1 VSACE
6 YVQKLW
12 KKKQSH
18 MTNFLLRT
26 CCYHQNKVY
35 RLEHKAKQ
43 GYGNFFSPVEF
54 IWMHH
59 SAFKHMVVNIA
70 MCSKPLH
77 CGFKMVKFA
86 RSLQYVAEEW
96 AGCHTKSGAPF
107 GCLKIPLIIRCSTQV
122 LPKHSELFIYCLL
135 LTNHV
140 FYKLFSL
147 GKLSAFKSWPL
158 SDALLSFPIQSCR
171 MGFSPVILYAVY
183 MSFTYR
189 AVPHL
194 LFVIPVGVA
203 E

>member
-1 VSACE
+1 MYSPEWLSQLLAPSAGRWVPVSMCRSYGRKSNHIWQTSFCVPAVSSIACCLP
-6 YVQKLW
+6 YIQLP
-12 KKKQSH
+12 S
-18 MTNFLLRT
+18 
-26 CCYHQNKVY
+26 HQNKVY

-107 GCLKIPLIIRCSTQV
+107 GCLKIPLAIFFPNNPNWS
-122 LPKHSELFIYCLL
+122 LP
-135 LTNHV
+135 
-140 FYKLFSL
+140 
-147 GKLSAFKSWPL
+147 
-158 SDALLSFPIQSCR
+158 
-171 MGFSPVILYAVY
+171 
-183 MSFTYR
+183 
-189 AVPHL
+189 
-194 LFVIPVGVA
+194 
-203 E
+203 